1 MFYVII
7 VSLLPFNQV
16 KPEIFTCFRKG
27 KCVQNADLI
36 DMSLTHEGAALEK
49 CIGGPQFTYIPTY
62 GDSHLWCT

>member
-36 DMSLTHEGAALEK
+36 DMSLTHEGAALDQEK
-49 CIGGPQFTYIPTY
+49 T
-62 GDSHLWCT
+62 